1 MRRHHSL
8 DHTDSVRLIGS
19 KKLEHHNHPKTKYYK
34 KPKRV
39 KFVVLAVVVVIVAI
53 LAYLGVSAY
62 NSANNIFTQD
72 GGIVGLFTQNSLKQ
86 TDGITNMLILGK
98 GGANHAGGQLTDSIL
113 LLRMRQSD
121 KKVATVSIP
130 RDLYV
135 TISGHGQGKVNEAY
149 ANGFNNTKD
158 AAQKN
163 QAGVDLAAQVI
174 EKVVGVP
181 IHYTVVVD
189 FIGFQKVVDVLGGV
203 TVNVEKD
210 LRDPMYPKDIIT
222 QDGKFKET
230 DAYTT
235 VDIKAGVQ
243 NMDGDVALKYARSR
257 ETTSDF
263 DRSRRQQNLMVAIKD
278 KALSLGILANPVKV
292 TELLSTVGDHLK
304 INMSLSEIKGLI
316 ELVQNMKKDEIISR
330 VLDNN
335 PQTGLLSDANL
346 GGYYL
351 VPKAGNFSAIQ
362 SMVKS
367 IFGGSSTDT
376 PEVISV
382 EVLNGSGEVGLA
394 GKFAQILKDEGIK
407 VVNIG
412 NNPSIVSK
420 TQIRNG
426 TGSSKILSQIRSH
439 LTSSVV
445 STLDEQG
452 KIVVIIGKDYGK

>member
-8 DHTDSVRLIGS
+8 DHTDSVRHIDS
-19 KKLEHHNHPKTKYYK
+19 KKPEHKSHPKTKYYK
-34 KPKRV
+34 KPKRGR
-39 KFVVLAVVVVIVAI
+39 FVVLSVVVILVAV
-53 LAYLGVSAY
+53 LVYLGVSAY

-72 GGIVGLFTQNSLKQ
+72 GGLTGLFTQNALKQ

-113 LLRMRQSD
+113 LLRIRQSD
-121 KKVATVSIP
+121 KKVATISIP

-135 TISGHGQGKVNEAY
+135 TIPGHGEGKVNEAY
-149 ANGFNNTKD
+149 ANGFNSTKD
-158 AAQKN
+158 TAQKN
-163 QAGVDLAAQVI
+163 QAGADLAAQVV
-174 EKVVGVP
+174 EKVTGVP
-181 IHYTVVVD
+181 IHYTTVVD
-189 FIGFQKVVDVLGGV
+189 FIGFQKIVDVLGGV
-203 TVNVEKD
+203 TVDVEKN
-210 LRDPMYPKDIIT
+210 LYDPNYPKDVIT
-222 QDGKFKET
+222 QDGQFKET
-230 DAYTT
+230 YAYTT

-243 NMDGDVALKYARSR
+243 NMDGDTALKYARSR
-257 ETTSDF
+257 ESTSDF

-292 TELLSTVGDHLK
+292 NELLSTVGDHMK
-304 INMSLSEIKGLI
+304 INMSLSEIKGLV
-316 ELVQNMKKDEIISR
+316 ELVQNMKKDEIINR

-335 PQTGLLSDANL
+335 PQTGLLNDVNL

-351 VPKAGNFSAIQ
+351 VPRAGNFSAIQ

-367 IFGGSSTDT
+367 IFGGFNTDT

-382 EVLNGSGEVGLA
+382 EVLNGSGVVGSA

-407 VVNIG
+407 IVNIG

-420 TQIRNG
+420 TQIQNG
-426 TGSSKILSQIRSH
+426 AGNSKVLSQIRSH
-439 LTSSVV
+439 LNSPEVTQ
-445 STLDEQG
+445 LDEKG